1 MLLRGFVDDCLC
13 GFSNEKEGNGTEH
26 VQTQSNESI
35 GMKHILKGNGA
46 VFLGFETQG

>member
-1 MLLRGFVDDCLC
+1 MLLRGFVNDCLC

-26 VQTQSNESI
+26 VQTQSI